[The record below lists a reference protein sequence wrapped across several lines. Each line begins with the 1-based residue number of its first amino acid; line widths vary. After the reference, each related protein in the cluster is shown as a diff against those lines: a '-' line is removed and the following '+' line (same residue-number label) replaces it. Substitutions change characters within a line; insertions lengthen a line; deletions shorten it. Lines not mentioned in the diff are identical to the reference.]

1 MSLEESALNY
11 IRNLGTPWHGLFQTV
26 AGLNLAS
33 LRLKDDLLTERSI
46 DRTQPGF
53 GDFDPASRRAIV
65 PGDPASSFLYHALA
79 SPLVKPASAAVTYP
93 QVADLD
99 LIENYILSLAP
110 LPASAIPVDAVIAV
124 FAYEYRPAPATTHR
138 HRPILSIRGQAY
150 RASARK
156 LRNGTA
162 PIAAGRISPPGRNAS
177 QSCRPAM
184 PPSWPCR
191 GGARRAGSP
200 CWVILRTTTRTA
212 SSCCRC
218 ANCSRTRAA
227 SLAPS

>member
-11 IRNLGTPWHGLFQTV
+11 IRSLGTPWHGLFQTV

-33 LRLKDDLLTERSI
+33 LKLKDDLLTERSI

-110 LPASAIPVDAVIAV
+110 LPTSAHS
-124 FAYEYRPAPATTHR
+124 RR
-138 HRPILSIRGQAY
+138 WM
-150 RASARK
+150 RARSWMK
-156 LRNGTA
+156 LA
-162 PIAAGRISPPGRNAS
+162 MSLLLQLAA
-177 QSCRPAM
+177 
-184 PPSWPCR
+184 
-191 GGARRAGSP
+191 
-200 CWVILRTTTRTA
+200 
-212 SSCCRC
+212 CRC
-218 ANCSRTRAA
+218 SRSCLGMISA
-227 SLAPS
+227 